1 MELVITENWNHKL
14 SDFRHTSAR
23 CDPIFFQEHRLFIT
37 AVFGSG
43 LAGSFWNS
51 LWRQFKAVTCYNWPS
66 SDTTKDC
73 AAIVIF
79 TDPLIRW
86 TMVRMG
92 SINCMFNIPFGK
104 KNWVKTDRTMWPYV
118 YRGTGVHFLL
128 HDQSKV
134 QCTLYAAW
142 NANNMYK
149 EKRKIWLESTH
160 ADFLLIKLK
169 NNFQF
174 VYKVTHACILFV
186 HSAIK
191 CLTYAISFLFHAQG
205 SPFPYPTLVLQCQ
218 LLRQLATQYMF
229 LDECA
234 TRSFLSMLVK

>member
-1 MELVITENWNHKL
+1 MLHVTTRLVILTKQVKL
-14 SDFRHTSAR
+14 NKHRFIFNLYIYSCIMPKLVTNYITLYLCNYITYFIILHT
-23 CDPIFFQEHRLFIT
+23 H
-37 AVFGSG
+37 
-43 LAGSFWNS
+43 
-51 LWRQFKAVTCYNWPS
+51 LW
-66 SDTTKDC
+66 
-73 AAIVIF
+73 
-79 TDPLIRW
+79 
-86 TMVRMG
+86 
-92 SINCMFNIPFGK
+92 K

-174 VYKVTHACILFV
+174 VYKVTHACILFM

-229 LDECA
+229 LENH
-234 TRSFLSMLVK
+234 VKYIH